1 MSANSQKL
9 QQRAALIAILNKY
22 RNVNKIDNS
31 ELEIDIKTVC
41 EFEDKE
47 FVFKTLLAEII
58 SSNGIYADICSIIA
72 FESIDN
78 DVFQNVAIKFLQDK
92 KVEDNKKFIIM
103 SLMRQKGLDFNY
115 RDISNYVDNPEELAH
130 SGVENFLNNALVDP
144 EVQIDLL
151 DFFINIPEE
160 EKIYFLDNL
169 KNEFSGDDLANAFS
183 ILAQLNLE
191 GAEFEIVFETLI
203 ELNSPY
209 SLSGLEFIL
218 NNNKLD
224 TKTKA
229 KLKRVIKKIK
239 TENPKFV
246 NGFLT
251 KDSKVY
257 KCFISFIDGKSNF
270 SLVFSRKRK
279 DETIDALFFTINI
292 TQGITS
298 CMGFCSILEDNFA
311 TIIKRLF
318 SDSMPVNIAP
328 VALKGLYSH
337 YLSKTDENNYE
348 LPYEFI
354 VWKNM
359 LNDVRDLNY
368 DISEFLNSKLEVT
381 KLTEAKV
388 KKIINAV
395 VMETWFYS
403 SGENKFVDE
412 IIEQIE
418 KKHCLDLE
426 KINSIVSDS
435 IDKNFLNNK
444 EFMAE
449 LQSKLLLQSYVSSL
463 AKLKL
468 TSACAYSLCFKSVY
482 TKMLITSMIDKS
494 IYCAL
499 NDKICELDD
508 DNMFKKGSKTKF
520 KKAELET
527 LMAQIEAKWN

>member
-209 SLSGLEFIL
+209 SLP
-218 NNNKLD
+218 
-224 TKTKA
+224 
-229 KLKRVIKKIK
+229 RV
-239 TENPKFV
+239 
-246 NGFLT
+246 
-251 KDSKVY
+251 
-257 KCFISFIDGKSNF
+257 
-270 SLVFSRKRK
+270 
-279 DETIDALFFTINI
+279 
-292 TQGITS
+292 
-298 CMGFCSILEDNFA
+298 
-311 TIIKRLF
+311 
-318 SDSMPVNIAP
+318 
-328 VALKGLYSH
+328 
-337 YLSKTDENNYE
+337 
-348 LPYEFI
+348 
-354 VWKNM
+354 
-359 LNDVRDLNY
+359 
-368 DISEFLNSKLEVT
+368 
-381 KLTEAKV
+381 
-388 KKIINAV
+388 
-395 VMETWFYS
+395 
-403 SGENKFVDE
+403 
-412 IIEQIE
+412 
-418 KKHCLDLE
+418 
-426 KINSIVSDS
+426 
-435 IDKNFLNNK
+435 
-444 EFMAE
+444 
-449 LQSKLLLQSYVSSL
+449 
-463 AKLKL
+463 
-468 TSACAYSLCFKSVY
+468 
-482 TKMLITSMIDKS
+482 
-494 IYCAL
+494 
-499 NDKICELDD
+499 
-508 DNMFKKGSKTKF
+508 
-520 KKAELET
+520 
-527 LMAQIEAKWN
+527 